1 MTVECLCME
10 EKTIVSGETKEVTRA
25 AALISL
31 GNISSRLLG
40 LLREMVKSYF
50 FGAGGVVSAFNVAAQ
65 VPTMFY
71 DLLAG
76 GMLSS
81 ALVPVFS
88 DYAKP
93 EQREELWHLLSL
105 LLSLVTISLGG
116 VLLLIEAT
124 APQVAR
130 LLSAGLEPQ
139 YLQLATRMI
148 YITTPA
154 ILFLNV
160 AALFSG
166 ALYALQRFT
175 RPAFLGAISNA
186 TLVLIVMLLGRSRLG
201 AHSLAIGLLAGSL
214 AQVLFQWHELR
225 DAKLQ
230 FVSPFTKHPA
240 LGTIASLYLPI
251 GLGLI
256 VDQLTVGLSFNLAS
270 RTGASGI
277 AWMKSAATLIQFPL
291 GMVVTAI
298 SVAILPMLSRYATE
312 SDEVRFRAT
321 LSKGLRLVLIL
332 IVPAAAM
339 MLVLAEPL
347 VGLLFQRGNFMPT
360 DTEAV
365 ALALRLNLLGL
376 IFAALDQTLIF
387 AFYAR
392 KDTWSPAL
400 VGVATSAFYVLLA
413 LLPTFFFPPN
423 LSLLILA
430 NSLKLT
436 GHALLMLYLFIKKV
450 GTLHSHGLAHT
461 VYLVAVAATA
471 MLLPLAGGRYLVSLM
486 GREGL
491 EKILMELLLAGGL
504 GTLTYLELLRRLGV
518 EEIQLLQAVLMRWWN
533 KNREVA

>member
-1 MTVECLCME
+1 MAEETV
-10 EKTIVSGETKEVTRA
+10 ISGETKQVTRA
-25 AALISL
+25 AVLISL

-50 FGAGGVVSAFNVAAQ
+50 FGAGGVVSAFDVAAQ

-88 DYAKP
+88 DYAKS
-93 EQREELWHLLSL
+93 ERQEELWHLLSL
-105 LLSLVTISLGG
+105 LLSIVTVSLGG
-116 VLLLIEAT
+116 LLLLVEAT

-130 LLSAGLEPQ
+130 LLGAGLEPE

-166 ALYALQRFT
+166 VLYALQRFE
-175 RPAFLGAISNA
+175 RPAFLGTVSNA
-186 TLVLIVMLLGRSRLG
+186 TLVLIVMLLGRSALG

-214 AQVLFQWHELR
+214 AQVLFQWHALR
-225 DAKLQ
+225 GVQLHL
-230 FVSPFTKHPA
+230 VSPFTRHPA
-240 LGTIASLYLPI
+240 LGTIAKLYLPI

-256 VDQLTVGLSFNLAS
+256 VDQLTVALSFNLAS

-277 AWMKSAATLIQFPL
+277 AWMKYAATIIQFPL

-298 SVAILPMLSRYATE
+298 SVAILPTLSRYATE
-312 SDEVRFRAT
+312 SAEESFRAT

-347 VGLLFQRGNFMPT
+347 VGLLFQRGNFMPA

-365 ALALRLNLLGL
+365 SLVLRLNLLGL
-376 IFAALDQTLIF
+376 VFAALDQPLIF

-392 KDTWSPAL
+392 KDTWTPAL
-400 VGVATSAFYVLLA
+400 VGVAISGLYAA
-413 LLPTFFFPPN
+413 LSLIPTLFAPPN
-423 LSLLILA
+423 LSLLIMA

-436 GHALLMLYLFIKKV
+436 GHALLMLYLFAKKV
-450 GTLHSHGLAHT
+450 GTLRPHGLAHT
-461 VYLVAVAATA
+461 IRLAGAAAAV
-471 MLLPLAGGRYLVSLM
+471 MLLPMVGGRYLVSLM
-486 GREGL
+486 GRAGI
-491 EKILMELLLAGGL
+491 EKLLMEIILSGGL
-504 GTLTYLELLRRLGV
+504 GALTYLGLLRRLGV
-518 EEIQLLQAVLMRWWN
+518 EEIQLLHAVLLRWWHRN
-533 KNREVA
+533 KEVA

>member
-1 MTVECLCME
+1 ME
-10 EKTIVSGETKEVTRA
+10 EKTVMSGETEQVTRA
-25 AALISL
+25 VILISL

-50 FGAGGVVSAFNVAAQ
+50 FGAGGAVSAFDVAAQ

-93 EQREELWHLLSL
+93 DRREELWHLLSL
-105 LLSLVTISLGG
+105 LLSLVTVTLGG
-116 VLLLIEAT
+116 LLLLIEVA

-130 LLSAGLEPQ
+130 LLGAGLEPE

-166 ALYALQRFT
+166 VLYALQRFE
-175 RPAFLGAISNA
+175 RPAFLGTISNA
-186 TLVLIVMLLGRSRLG
+186 TLVLIVMLLGRSALG

-214 AQVLFQWHELR
+214 AQVLFQWRALR
-225 DAKLQ
+225 DATLH
-230 FVSPFTKHPA
+230 FVSPFTRHPA
-240 LGTIASLYLPI
+240 LGMIARLYLPI

-256 VDQLTVGLSFNLAS
+256 VDLLTVGLSFNLAS

-277 AWMKSAATLIQFPL
+277 AWMKYAATIIQFPL
-291 GMVVTAI
+291 GIVVTAI
-298 SVAILPMLSRYATE
+298 SVAILPTLSRYAAE
-312 SDEVRFRAT
+312 SAEERFRAT

-332 IVPAAAM
+332 VVPAAAM
-339 MLVLAEPL
+339 MLVLAEPI
-347 VGLLFQRGNFMPT
+347 VGLLFQRGNFMLA
-360 DTEAV
+360 DTKAV
-365 ALALRLNLLGL
+365 SLVLRLNLLGL
-376 IFAALDQTLIF
+376 VFAALDQPLIF

-392 KDTWSPAL
+392 KDTWIPAL
-400 VGVATSAFYVLLA
+400 VGVAISVFYAVLTLV
-413 LLPTFFFPPN
+413 PTLFAPPY
-423 LSLLILA
+423 LSLLIMA

-436 GHALLMLYLFIKKV
+436 GHALLMLYLFTKKV
-450 GTLHSHGLAHT
+450 GTLRPHGLIHT
-461 VYLVAVAATA
+461 IRLVGVAALA
-471 MLLPLAGGRYLVSLM
+471 MLLPMVGGRYLAGLM
-486 GREGL
+486 GREGI
-491 EKILMELLLAGGL
+491 EKLLMELLMAGGL
-504 GTLTYLELLRRLGV
+504 GALTYLELLRRLGV
-518 EEIQLLQAVLMRWWN
+518 EEIKLLQPVFMHWWN
-533 KNREVA
+533 RKREAL